1 MITEERV
8 MNKKYIFGF
17 LIGILILLF
26 AMPLGELY
34 GAYIMPDTILVAEEY
49 NMLKERAIISI
60 QIIGTIITTLSGIG
74 ITFKL
79 K

>member
-1 MITEERV
+1 
-8 MNKKYIFGF
+8 MNKKYIVGF

-34 GAYIMPDTILVAEEY
+34 GAYIKPDTILVAEEY

-60 QIIGTIITTLSGIG
+60 QIIGTIVTTLSGIG